1 MNEED
6 ENSRDMDVFA
16 HLHPDDDIAH
26 EQVVPGNNAMT
37 YDVTDALEMH
47 TNYGGG
53 YMASSTPLRDNA
65 SQANR
70 QQRISTDSGYTSS
83 PNVSDVSSPR
93 NSERY
98 TESLSIRQDVS
109 LHVIGASPQTDRV
122 LPLREDCILEET
134 EETGV
139 EAGYFE
145 QSQNEQSPTSHQSG
159 GCLFSGSSVFMD
171 FSTTPSR
178 PTTMTSRY
186 SEPALSSLPGARA
199 GAHGGARPKTL
210 QRPIPGC
217 SNSLQGTHTPPRS
230 FSPNHLA
237 SLAGGYAALGTPP
250 RAHPPGFLALSH
262 GCLDLSSVGRSQDNS
277 PCEPC
282 PPRHFSA
289 SSQQAPRPQA
299 GKYNSSYQSCRVCIW
314 YILCLIGTRA
324 ERSGGWRMEMVQFMQ
339 IF

>member
-1 MNEED
+1 
-6 ENSRDMDVFA
+6 
-16 HLHPDDDIAH
+16 
-26 EQVVPGNNAMT
+26 
-37 YDVTDALEMH
+37 
-47 TNYGGG
+47 
-53 YMASSTPLRDNA
+53 MASSTPLRDNA
-65 SQANR
+65 SQTNR

-93 NSERY
+93 NSERHSDAM
-98 TESLSIRQDVS
+98 SLGQDVS
-109 LHVIGASPQTDRV
+109 LRVIGASPQTDRAV
-122 LPLREDCILEET
+122 PLREDRILEEN
-134 EETGV
+134 EETHV
-139 EAGYFE
+139 EFEAGYFE
-145 QSQNEQSPTSHQSG
+145 QSQNEQSPTSHQTG
-159 GCLFSGSSVFMD
+159 GCPFSGSSVYMD

-186 SEPALSSLPGARA
+186 SEPALSSLPGARAA

-250 RAHPPGFLALSH
+250 RAHLPGFLALSH
-262 GCLDLSSVGRSQDNS
+262 GCLDLSSVVRSQDNS

-282 PPRHFSA
+282 PPRHVSA

-299 GKYNSSYQSCRVCIW
+299 GKYNSSYQSCRVYIW
-314 YILCLIGTRA
+314 YILC
-324 ERSGGWRMEMVQFMQ
+324 
-339 IF
+339 